1 MSTLPRTPNELIRH
15 LVRSTTAEELT
26 EFLWLLSNR
35 RRRLVVV
42 SVFLVGPDE
51 SIDLHTLAGRIA
63 SVETDKEPATITRA
77 ERRTVYTNLVQNHL
91 EPLADAR
98 IIGYDPQS
106 KHVRRGPATPAAG
119 IMLATVVVI
128 LRFLVPRKRN
138 DATS

>member
-1 MSTLPRTPNELIRH
+1 MGPN
-15 LVRSTTAEELT
+15 
-26 EFLWLLSNR
+26 
-35 RRRLVVV
+35 
-42 SVFLVGPDE
+42 E

-63 SVETDKEPATITRA
+63 SVETGKEPATITRA

-106 KHVRRGPATPAAG
+106 KHVGRGPAAPATG
-119 IMLATVVVI
+119 IMLAAAVVI
-128 LRFLVPRKRN
+128 MRFLVPRKRN